1 MYGKHFTG
9 QSKLALDENTGRLE
23 KKPLKST
30 LTFVPPEQPA
40 LPMLDPRDDHL
51 PQLVNEKVIFCRKML
66 HDLLESFKEKKYI
79 FIEGK
84 TYGLYLLHVSDISPL
99 HPANNKLRSGVFNV

>member
-1 MYGKHFTG
+1 MYGKHLTG

-40 LPMLDPRDDHL
+40 LPRLDPRDDHL
-51 PQLVNEKVIFCRKML
+51 P
-66 HDLLESFKEKKYI
+66 
-79 FIEGK
+79 
-84 TYGLYLLHVSDISPL
+84 
-99 HPANNKLRSGVFNV
+99 

>member
-9 QSKLALDENTGRLE
+9 QSKLALDETTGRLE

-66 HDLLESFKEKKYI
+66 QDLAETFKEKKYI

-84 TYGLYLLHVSDISPL
+84 TYSLYLLHV
-99 HPANNKLRSGVFNV
+99 

>member
-30 LTFVPPEQPA
+30 LTFVPPD
-40 LPMLDPRDDHL
+40 LPTMPFLDPRDDHL
-51 PQLVNEKVIFCRKML
+51 PQLVNEKVIFYRKML
-66 HDLLESFKEKKYI
+66 HNLVESFKEKKYI

-84 TYGLYLLHVSDISPL
+84 TYMVCIFYMSLILVHCTLQTIS
-99 HPANNKLRSGVFNV
+99 

>member
-9 QSKLALDENTGRLE
+9 QSTLALDETTGRLE

-51 PQLVNEKVIFCRKML
+51 PQLVNEKVLQKYPSAGSAVPAKSLILVL
-66 HDLLESFKEKKYI
+66 HILQ
-79 FIEGK
+79 
-84 TYGLYLLHVSDISPL
+84 P
-99 HPANNKLRSGVFNV
+99 NNELWSSLFNV